1 MFLRTVSQYSH
12 QLKSNQITYTTK
24 INLNKIFIF
33 CTHILNMRRSI
44 AVRSMFLNC
53 LRENASNMRL
63 EHEDLGRRIAI
74 SLANSRKTLANIEN
88 MNLELQKMK
97 ETIHDALNT
106 IRRDATYEN
115 KSCRMLLNILF
126 IVVAEFDLEAKLD
139 PKIVTRMFID
149 CDSKTNKP
157 VQPAIEGNNSRSKP
171 VDDSNAEQ
179 HVKTVSTQSNFSMT
193 ELVAVPKLKNATE
206 DFQTIISS
214 SNLNDKEVTE
224 SANVSISHIDFE

>member
-1 MFLRTVSQYSH
+1 MYSVSAVSPMFLRTVSQYSH
-12 QLKSNQITYTTK
+12 QLKTNQITYTTK
-24 INLNKIFIF
+24 INLNKIYKF

-97 ETIHDALNT
+97 ITIHDALNT
-106 IRRDATYEN
+106 I
-115 KSCRMLLNILF
+115 L
-126 IVVAEFDLEAKLD
+126 VAEFDLEDQLD

-157 VQPAIEGNNSRSKP
+157 VQPAIEGNNSCSKP

-179 HVKTVSTQSNFSMT
+179 HVKTVSTQCNASMT
-193 ELVAVPKLKNATE
+193 EFVAVPKLKNATD
-206 DFQTIISS
+206 DFQTIIPN